1 LSIPSGKLFIGND
14 GVSNNG
20 GFYNPG
26 ELALFRVGKTAPTAE
41 QIAKIYRDEKVL
53 FQDGAQA
60 TLYGTSDA
68 VTALAYDD
76 KTELLH
82 VGTSGGRSDFAGLRR
97 INNTTIPI
105 TTSISASNN
114 LIAEQ

>member
-1 LSIPSGKLFIGND
+1 MCIRD
-14 GVSNNG
+14 
-20 GFYNPG
+20 
-26 ELALFRVGKTAPTAE
+26 R
-41 QIAKIYRDEKVL
+41 IYRDEKPL

-76 KTELLH
+76 KTEQLH
-82 VGTSGGRSDFAGLRR
+82 VGTSSGRSDFAGLRR
-97 INNTTIPI
+97 INNTTTAV

>member
-1 LSIPSGKLFIGND
+1 LSNADSTLAIGVNWNRAGAISTED
-14 GVSNNG
+14 IS
-20 GFYNPG
+20 
-26 ELALFRVGKTAPTAE
+26 LIRISATAPTPD
-41 QIAKIYRDEKVL
+41 QIAKIYRDEKPL
-53 FQDGAQA
+53 FTDGAQA
-60 TLYGTSDA
+60 TLYGTDDA

-82 VGTSGGRSDFAGLRR
+82 VGTASGRSDFAGLRR
-97 INNTTIPI
+97 INNTTTAV